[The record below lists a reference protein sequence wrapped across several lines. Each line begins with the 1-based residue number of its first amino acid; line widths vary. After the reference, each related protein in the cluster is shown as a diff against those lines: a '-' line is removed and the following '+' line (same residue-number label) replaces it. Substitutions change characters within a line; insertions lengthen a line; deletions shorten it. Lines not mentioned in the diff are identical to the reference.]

1 VLFRNW
7 EKKKTINRIAMSS
20 TKKNTKYIFVLGG
33 VMSGLGKGIAASS
46 IGYILKNA
54 GLKVTILKLDPY
66 LNVDPGTMNPYQ
78 HGEVFVLDDGSET
91 DLDLGHYERFID
103 ISMTKNNNATAGQI
117 YSTVLDRERKGE
129 YLGQTVQVIPHVT
142 DEIIKRIKSVNKPKK
157 YDVIICEVGGTVGD
171 IESLPFMEA
180 IRQLS
185 LNVGRKNHLIMH
197 VTLLPYVEASG
208 ELKSKPTQHSVMKL
222 REIGLSPDMILC
234 RSQHHIDK
242 SVREKIA
249 LFCNVQADHVFEGR
263 DVESI
268 YEVPLLLHQQNMGHL
283 VNERLELNKKPNL
296 SKLKNFVHNYKNPK
310 SEIIIAMCGKYTELI
325 DSYKSVLESFV
336 HAGVENSAR
345 VNIKWVKTDKIIDDS
360 SAQRE
365 FNNVDGVLILPG
377 FGSRGSE
384 GKILSSKYARENN
397 IPFLGICLGMQCAII
412 DFARHVCG
420 LLGANSTEFNKR
432 TKYPVVDLMESQKAI
447 KIKGGTMRLGAY
459 DCSIKTGT
467 KTFAAYRSKK
477 ISERHRHRY
486 EVNNRYKKKLEKAGM
501 VISGINDDLGVVE
514 TIEISDHP
522 WFVAGQFHPELKSRV
537 NKAHPL
543 FRDFIKASKK
553 YNKKRS

>member
-1 VLFRNW
+1 
-7 EKKKTINRIAMSS
+7 MSIKS
-20 TKKNTKYIFVLGG
+20 KNTKYIFVLGG

-46 IGYILKNA
+46 IGYILKNS

-103 ISMTKNNNATAGQI
+103 VSMTRNNNATAGQI
-117 YSTVLDRERKGE
+117 YSTVLEKERKGE

-157 YDVIICEVGGTVGD
+157 YDVVICEVGGTVGD

-185 LNVGRKNHLIMH
+185 LNVGPQNHLIMH
-197 VTLLPYVEASG
+197 VTLLPYVDASG

-249 LFCNVQADHVFEGR
+249 LFCNVRSDHVFEGR
-263 DVESI
+263 DVQSI
-268 YEVPLLLHQQNMGHL
+268 YEVPLLLHEQNMGHL
-283 VNERLELNKKPNL
+283 VNERLQLNKEPDL
-296 SKLKNFVHNYKNPK
+296 SKLKNFVHNYKNPQV
-310 SEIIIAMCGKYTELI
+310 ELTIAMCGKYTELI

-345 VNIKWVKTDKIIDDS
+345 VNIKWVKTDKITNDK
-360 SAQRE
+360 SASKQ
-365 FNNVDGVLILPG
+365 FKDVDGILILPG

-397 IPFLGICLGMQCAII
+397 IPFLGICLGMQFAII

-420 LLGANSTEFNKR
+420 LKGANSTEFNKR
-432 TKYPVVDLMESQKAI
+432 TKHPVIDLMESQKAI

-459 DCSIKTGT
+459 DCTIKAGT
-467 KTFAAYRSKK
+467 KTYSAYRSKK

-486 EVNNRYKKKLEKAGM
+486 EVNNRYKNRLEKAGM
-501 VISGINDDLGVVE
+501 VISGVNDSLGVVE

-543 FRDFIKASKK
+543 FREFIKASKK
-553 YNKKRS
+553 YSKKRS

>member
-1 VLFRNW
+1 
-7 EKKKTINRIAMSS
+7 MSIKS
-20 TKKNTKYIFVLGG
+20 KITKYIFVLGG

-46 IGYILKNA
+46 VGYILKNS

-103 ISMTKNNNATAGQI
+103 VSMTRNNNATAGQI
-117 YSTVLDRERKGE
+117 YSTVLEKERKGE

-142 DEIIKRIKSVNKPKK
+142 DEIIQRIKSVNKPKK
-157 YDVIICEVGGTVGD
+157 YDVVICEVGGTVGD

-185 LNVGRKNHLIMH
+185 LNVGPQNHLIMH
-197 VTLLPYVEASG
+197 VTLLPYVDASG

-249 LFCNVQADHVFEGR
+249 LFCNVRSDHVFEGR
-263 DVESI
+263 DVQSI
-268 YEVPLLLHQQNMGHL
+268 YEVPLLLHEQNMGHL
-283 VNERLELNKKPNL
+283 VNERLQLNKEPDL
-296 SKLKNFVHNYKNPK
+296 SKLKNFVHNYKNPQV
-310 SEIIIAMCGKYTELI
+310 ELTIAMCGKYTELI

-345 VNIKWVKTDKIIDDS
+345 VNIKWVKTDKITNDK
-360 SAQRE
+360 SASKQ
-365 FNNVDGVLILPG
+365 FKDVDGILILPG

-420 LLGANSTEFNKR
+420 LKGANSTEFNKR
-432 TKYPVVDLMESQKAI
+432 TKHPVIDLMESQKAI

-459 DCSIKTGT
+459 DCTIKAGT
-467 KTFAAYRSKK
+467 KTYSAYRSKK

-486 EVNNRYKKKLEKAGM
+486 EVNNRYKNRLEKAGM
-501 VISGINDDLGVVE
+501 VISGVNDSLGVVE
-514 TIEISDHP
+514 TIEISGHP

-543 FRDFIKASKK
+543 FREFIKASKK
-553 YNKKRS
+553 YSKKRS

>member
-1 VLFRNW
+1 
-7 EKKKTINRIAMSS
+7 MSIKS
-20 TKKNTKYIFVLGG
+20 KNTKYIFVLGG

-46 IGYILKNA
+46 IGYILKNS

-103 ISMTKNNNATAGQI
+103 VSMTRNNNATAGQI
-117 YSTVLDRERKGE
+117 YSTVLEKERKGE

-142 DEIIKRIKSVNKPKK
+142 DEIIQRIKSVNKPKK
-157 YDVIICEVGGTVGD
+157 YDVVVCEVGGTVGD

-185 LNVGRKNHLIMH
+185 LNVGPQNHLIMH
-197 VTLLPYVEASG
+197 VTLLPYVDASG

-249 LFCNVQADHVFEGR
+249 LFCNVRSDHVFEGR
-263 DVESI
+263 DVQSI
-268 YEVPLLLHQQNMGHL
+268 YEVPLLLHEQNMGHL
-283 VNERLELNKKPNL
+283 VNERLQLNKEPDL
-296 SKLKNFVHNYKNPK
+296 SKLKNFVHNYKNPQV
-310 SEIIIAMCGKYTELI
+310 ELTIAMCGKYTELI

-345 VNIKWVKTDKIIDDS
+345 VNIKWVKTDKITNDK
-360 SAQRE
+360 SANRQ
-365 FNNVDGVLILPG
+365 FKDVDGILILPG

-420 LLGANSTEFNKR
+420 LKGANSTEFNKR
-432 TKYPVVDLMESQKAI
+432 TKHPVIDLMESQKAI

-459 DCSIKTGT
+459 DCTIKAGT
-467 KTFAAYRSKK
+467 KTYSAYRSKK

-486 EVNNRYKKKLEKAGM
+486 EVNNRYKNRLEKAGM
-501 VISGINDDLGVVE
+501 VISGVNDSLGVVE

-543 FRDFIKASKK
+543 FREFIKASRK
-553 YNKKRS
+553 YSKKRS

>member
-1 VLFRNW
+1 MGSV
-7 EKKKTINRIAMSS
+7 KP
-20 TKKNTKYIFVLGG
+20 TKYIFVLGG

-46 IGYILKNA
+46 IGYILKNS
-54 GLKVTILKLDPY
+54 GLRVTILKLDPY

-103 ISMTKNNNATAGQI
+103 VSMTKNNNATAGQI
-117 YSTVLDRERKGE
+117 YSTVLDKERKGE

-142 DEIIKRIKSVNKPKK
+142 DEIIKRIKSINNPKK

-185 LNVGRKNHLIMH
+185 LHVGYHNHLIVH
-197 VTLLPYVEASG
+197 VTLLPYVKASG

-222 REIGLSPDMILC
+222 REIGLTPDMIFC
-234 RSQHHIDK
+234 RSEYNIDK

-249 LFCNVQADHVFEGR
+249 LFCNVRADHVFEGR
-263 DVESI
+263 DVQSI
-268 YEVPLLLHQQNMGHL
+268 YEVPLVMNKQNMGGL
-283 VNERLELNKKPNL
+283 INERLQLNKQPDL
-296 SKLKNFVHNYKNPK
+296 SRLKKFVHSFKNP
-310 SEIIIAMCGKYTELI
+310 ETEVVIAMCGKYTELI

-336 HAGVENSAR
+336 HAGVENNAR
-345 VNIKWVKTDKIIDDS
+345 VNIKWVKTEKITDDQTAKRQFKS
-360 SAQRE
+360 
-365 FNNVDGVLILPG
+365 VDGILILPG
-377 FGSRGSE
+377 FGSRGGE
-384 GKILSSKYARENN
+384 GKILSSKYARENK
-397 IPFLGICLGMQCAII
+397 IPFLGICLGLQCAII
-412 DFARHVCG
+412 DFARHICG
-420 LLGANSTEFNKR
+420 LKGANSTEFNKR
-432 TKYPVVDLMESQKAI
+432 TKHPVIDLMESQKAI

-459 DCSIKTGT
+459 DCNIKTGT

-486 EVNNRYKKKLEKAGM
+486 EVNNRYRNKLEKKGLI
-501 VISGINDDLGVVE
+501 ISGFNEDLGVVE

-537 NKAHPL
+537 TRAHPL
-543 FRDFIKASKK
+543 FREFIKAATI
-553 YNKKRS
+553 YNQHRS